1 MLVRV
6 SDPSLTGELV
16 QFLRRHDYL
25 AVQKRRDTVEA
36 APINSVS
43 SRADRKRLRR
53 ELDDWLSGHPGVSA
67 EIVDQDERR

>member
-6 SDPSLTGELV
+6 SDPSLTGDLV

-25 AVQKRRDTVEA
+25 ALQKGRDTVEA

-53 ELDDWLSGHPGVSA
+53 ALVDWLSGHPGVTA
-67 EIVDQDERR
+67 EVLETR